1 MLPLFIQTIADDD
14 DREFMENLYNKYY
27 HLMYKIT
34 LEIDPKNP
42 EDIIQDT
49 FVKLIPLID
58 KLREMDE
65 RALASYMVLT
75 ARSTALDWIRRQ
87 KAVQKNFY
95 QGDTEALLA
104 DIEDNNSDPSPIFF
118 TKMEYEQLA
127 KLMNQL
133 ASKERDLLML
143 KYFMGMDDMEIA
155 PLLGI
160 KKDSVRKMLERTRK
174 KLLKIIQKSQIFPF
188 S

>member
-1 MLPLFIQTIADDD
+1 
-14 DREFMENLYNKYY
+14 
-27 HLMYKIT
+27 
-34 LEIDPKNP
+34 
-42 EDIIQDT
+42 
-49 FVKLIPLID
+49 
-58 KLREMDE
+58 
-65 RALASYMVLT
+65 
-75 ARSTALDWIRRQ
+75 
-87 KAVQKNFY
+87 
-95 QGDTEALLA
+95 
-104 DIEDNNSDPSPIFF
+104 
-118 TKMEYEQLA
+118 MEYEQLA